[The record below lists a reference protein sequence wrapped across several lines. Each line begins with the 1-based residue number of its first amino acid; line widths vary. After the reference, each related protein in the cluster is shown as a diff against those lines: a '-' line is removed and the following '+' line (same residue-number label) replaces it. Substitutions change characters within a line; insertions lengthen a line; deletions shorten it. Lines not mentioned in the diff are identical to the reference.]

1 MMLSSTLKVAAIL
14 LAVLIIGA
22 IVTEFRNR
30 K

>member
-1 MMLSSTLKVAAIL
+1 MMLSSVLKVAAIL
-14 LAVLIIGA
+14 LAVLIIRA

>member
-1 MMLSSTLKVAAIL
+1 MMLSSALKVAAIL
-14 LAVLIIGA
+14 LAVLIIRA